1 MANTKIAK
9 KDAALAKKGKALK
22 VPSKRTMNFVHHEAS
37 FNPVRML
44 PVIVLLLVIA
54 GVFVKFGILDLTEQ
68 KMMAYQEVS
77 TKQVQ
82 LTGLVKSAEG
92 YDEVAYQYGRY
103 SYGWMNEGET
113 NMVNRMDVLRLIEE
127 KIGTKC
133 VVENIAITDNV
144 LTTNIHGLT
153 LEEASNMVEILEGC
167 SIVSSATIYSA
178 VAQDAGEASIFLS
191 INLQKEA
198 AENE

>member
-68 KMMAYQEVS
+68 KMLAYQEVS